1 MNTPSPKCH
10 AVVLCV
16 RRMRGAVAVGL
27 VWGGLVC
34 GGLVCGGCGPT
45 RTAGT
50 GGVGAREL
58 AVLSIPQL
66 PDAAHVKIDT
76 VRFDDAEAAY
86 PVGRGR
92 DFYLRPGDHTVGFDL
107 VARVP
112 DVDGVPTWLKWVIPG
127 GKKSVRMP
135 GPKGI
140 PLGAVA
146 AGKRYEIA
154 LPGFDSLETFLRD
167 RSVSLVREKT
177 K

>member
-1 MNTPSPKCH
+1 MNEPSPKRH
-10 AVVLCV
+10 AVVLPV
-16 RRMRGAVAVGL
+16 RRLRGAVAIRL
-27 VWGGLVC
+27 VWGGLIF
-34 GGLVCGGCGPT
+34 GGLVSGGCGPT

-50 GGVGAREL
+50 GGVGAKQL

-76 VRFDDAEAAY
+76 IRFNDEGEAY
-86 PVGRGR
+86 PLGKGR
-92 DFYLRPGDHTVGFDL
+92 DFYLRPGDHTAGFDL

-112 DVDGVPTWLKWVIPG
+112 DVDGVPKWLKWVIPG
-127 GKKSVRMP
+127 GKKSIRIP

-140 PLGAVA
+140 PLGAVT

-154 LPGFDSLETFLRD
+154 LPSFDSLDTFLKD
-167 RSVSLVREKT
+167 RSVSLVREKA